1 LQDEKTTGWGISF
14 NLSCVDFLSRNISS
28 YIDILAGILFHIAIL
43 FVLFVHYGFITN
55 DKMSFNIIQWRFI
68 REKKKPSSLAQLFID
83 RRNRLSSLIL
93 ALTLVPL
100 IRILSLV
107 MPLSTFAPIYWFIII
122 GVAVYLA
129 FIALV
134 IQQRI
139 ELKECGIRLPKLKH
153 LPLEIGIILLAVP
166 LGVAEYYILRPLPV
180 IDSFSI
186 TNIVIAV
193 LILFIA
199 TGLMEELIFRGLIQ
213 KKAIAILGPWKG
225 ILFVTFIFAM
235 LHIGNLSILDVL
247 LVFSIGGAYSIIVY
261 KTKTIIGVTISHTVV
276 NMFLFIIC
284 PLTIA

>member
-1 LQDEKTTGWGISF
+1 MKKLPDGGYLLIYLVLIFLAEIS
-14 NLSCVDFLSRNISS
+14 VT
-28 YIDILAGILFHIAIL
+28 YIDILAGILFHIIIL
-43 FVLFVHYGFITN
+43 LALFVHYGFITN

-166 LGVAEYYILRPLPV
+166 IGVAEYYILRPLPF

-186 TNIVIAV
+186 TNIVMAV

-213 KKAIAILGPWKG
+213 KKAIAILGSWKG
-225 ILFVTFIFAM
+225 ILFTTLIFAI
-235 LHIGNLSILDVL
+235 LHVGNLSILDVL
-247 LVFSIGGAYSIIVY
+247 LVFSIGGSYSIIVY

-276 NMFLFIIC
+276 NIFLFIIC

>member
-1 LQDEKTTGWGISF
+1 MKKLPDGGYLLIYLVLIS
-14 NLSCVDFLSRNISS
+14 LAEISVA
-28 YIDILAGILFHIAIL
+28 YIDIPAGILFHIAIL

-225 ILFVTFIFAM
+225 ILFVTLIFAI
-235 LHIGNLSILDVL
+235 LHVGNLSILGVL
-247 LVFSIGGAYSIIVY
+247 LVFSIGGLYSITVY
-261 KTKTIIGVTISHTVV
+261 KTKTIIGVTISHTLLNV
-276 NMFLFIIC
+276 FLFIIC

>member
-1 LQDEKTTGWGISF
+1 MKKLPDGGYLLIYLVLIFLAEIS
-14 NLSCVDFLSRNISS
+14 VT
-28 YIDILAGILFHIAIL
+28 YIDILAGILFHIIIL
-43 FVLFVHYGFITN
+43 LALFVHYGFITN

-122 GVAVYLA
+122 AVAVYLA

-166 LGVAEYYILRPLPV
+166 IGVAEYYILRPLPF

-186 TNIVIAV
+186 TNIVMAV

-213 KKAIAILGPWKG
+213 KKAIAILGSWKG
-225 ILFVTFIFAM
+225 ILFTTLIFAI
-235 LHIGNLSILDVL
+235 LHVGNLSILDVL
-247 LVFSIGGAYSIIVY
+247 LVFSIGGSYSIIVY

-276 NMFLFIIC
+276 NIFLFIIC